1 MKLSAYARQIGISY
15 RTAWRWFKAGKLA
28 GYQVDTGTIIV
39 TDSIPAAAKVVTD
52 EKVAIYTRVSAAE
65 NKDNLEGQ
73 AKRLMDYCA
82 AKGYRVALVV
92 KEIGSGVNDTRPK
105 LMKLLTDPSIAL
117 IVVEHKDR
125 LTRFGFNYL
134 EKLLAMQGRRIEVI
148 NLAENSKEDLI
159 QDFVSIVT
167 SPSALLRV
175 KFCARLYGQRR
186 SKRKTERIIAELNG
200 EESHHAPEARPSQ
213 PKQTRKAG

>member
-1 MKLSAYARQIGISY
+1 MKLSAYARKIGVSY
-15 RTAWRWFKAGKLA
+15 RTAFRWFHAGKLP
-28 GYQVDTGTIIV
+28 GYQMDTGTIIITDAPPEATVTV
-39 TDSIPAAAKVVTD
+39 TDQ
-52 EKVAIYTRVSAAE
+52 KVAIYTRVSAAE

-73 AKRLMDYCA
+73 AKRLTDYCA

-105 LMKLLTDPSIAL
+105 LMKLLTDPSVTL

-134 EKLLAMQGRRIEVI
+134 DQLLAMQGRKIEVI
-148 NLAENSKEDLI
+148 NLAEDGQEDLV

-167 SPSALLRV
+167 G
-175 KFCARLYGQRR
+175 FCARLYGQRR
-186 SKRKTERIIAELNG
+186 SKRKTERIIAELRA
-200 EESHHAPEARPSQ
+200 E
-213 PKQTRKAG
+213 